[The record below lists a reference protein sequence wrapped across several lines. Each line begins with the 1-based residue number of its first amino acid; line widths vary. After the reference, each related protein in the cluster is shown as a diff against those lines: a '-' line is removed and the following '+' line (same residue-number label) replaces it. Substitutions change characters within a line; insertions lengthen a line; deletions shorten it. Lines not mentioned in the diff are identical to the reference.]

1 MIWNR
6 LSGSFGETDLAV
18 ATRIFNYIWKIE
30 PSGDVPEEK
39 IRRKVVDTEKELEKC
54 LAGKF
59 KFLNLAAHPP
69 LIEKAK
75 KLYKSIAKN
84 RMTILYGPTLSA
96 KSTILKVKVELM
108 WAGYR
113 FGDFSIW

>member
-1 MIWNR
+1 M
-6 LSGSFGETDLAV
+6 AV
-18 ATRIFNYIWKIE
+18 ATRIFNYIWKIDT
-30 PSGDVPEEK
+30 SDVPEEK

-75 KLYKSIAKN
+75 KLYKSIATN

-96 KSTILKVKVELM
+96 KSTILKVINQAEK
-108 WAGYR
+108 
-113 FGDFSIW
+113 DS